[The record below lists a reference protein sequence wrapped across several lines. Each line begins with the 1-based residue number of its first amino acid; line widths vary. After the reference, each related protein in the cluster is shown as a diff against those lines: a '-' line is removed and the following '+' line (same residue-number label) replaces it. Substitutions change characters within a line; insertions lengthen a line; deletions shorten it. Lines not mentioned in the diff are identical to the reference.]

1 MFFTNLQ
8 EYSMHKSV
16 IVLSIL
22 FLGFDLS
29 AVKHVQNSEARRLAA
44 LGIDYEGFSFAKKKR
59 ESFDSA
65 RPIKFG
71 LEKYLL
77 KQCKELELQNR
88 QLERENDALRSKLA
102 VSPEELSKGESSNS
116 DPEKFSLNSG
126 SSSNGASP
134 LTIIVSSSSSPIAIV
149 RSLAKGKEEDRFTPQ
164 DSAIPVCDSPCGFW
178 MSHLPGMS
186 SSSSFPGSGSFLLSS
201 AVSNKNIS
209 SLAPYPDDCP

>member
-16 IVLSIL
+16 IILSIL
-22 FLGFDLS
+22 LFGFDVS
-29 AVKHVQNSEARRLAA
+29 AGRRTQYSEARRLAA
-44 LGIDYEGFSFAKKKR
+44 LGIDCKDSIAKKKR

-65 RPIKFG
+65 RSVKFG

-88 QLERENDALRSKLA
+88 QLQQENSVLRSQQGRSKLA
-102 VSPEELSKGESSNS
+102 VSPQEMSQGESSN
-116 DPEKFSLNSG
+116 PARLSLDSG

-164 DSAIPVCDSPCGFW
+164 ASEIILECKSPCGYW
-178 MSHLPGMS
+178 ATHSPGF
-186 SSSSFPGSGSFLLSS
+186 SSSSFPGNQSI
-201 AVSNKNIS
+201 IS
-209 SLAPYPDDCP
+209 RTAPYSDGGCFYP